1 MEFFD
6 YLVRVYGYNE
16 VILSNEIYY
25 DGYSVSWIKK
35 MLKKLCDEEKIIR
48 FEKGVYYIPT
58 DTPLGK
64 SRLDPKKVIIKKYI
78 NDGNKII
85 GYFSGITFMNM
96 LGLSAQMPNMME
108 IYTNNEPSKVRE
120 VPVGSQRVLL
130 RRSRTAIN
138 SSNAATLSFLELMNF
153 TDAGFYDAEKKK
165 IIAAFIDKN
174 GITRKSVSIYSPY
187 FPDKAMRT
195 LVESEVIYDV
205 TR

>member
-85 GYFSGITFMNM
+85 GYFSGMTFMNM

-108 IYTNNEPSKVRE
+108 IYTNNEPSRVRE
-120 VPVGSQRVLL
+120 VPIGSQRVLL

>member
-1 MEFFD
+1 MDMTNHFCT
-6 YLVRVYGYNE
+6 YLLIWAFGIAE
-16 VILSNEIYY
+16 
-25 DGYSVSWIKK
+25 SVSYTHLDVYK
-35 MLKKLCDEEKIIR
+35 R
-48 FEKGVYYIPT
+48 QEKGVYYIPT

-96 LGLSAQMPNMME
+96 LGLSAQMPNIME
-108 IYTNNEPSKVRE
+108 IYTNNEPSRVRE

-130 RRSRTAIN
+130 RRSRTVIN

-165 IIAAFIDKN
+165 IVAAFIDKN